1 MQEVPPGIPPSVS
14 PEVTPVASAPA
25 AASPGEKAKKLVTL
39 VLGVVILLWT
49 LLVGLGFTM
58 VGEGGKGTQ
67 LPGFLGA
74 TPRDAIGSFS
84 MFTYGLFALVGLV
97 LLALFLISLVQM
109 VRTPKEDLTRKSKTI
124 KTVAAGVGLF
134 FVLIGWL
141 IMMIILSGRA
151 ETFAAVA
158 KLPPIS
164 TEPKNILGLSAP
176 VTIQFD
182 ATGFAGKINVQK
194 YTILS
199 YVWDFGDGTTAT
211 GPKVSHDYVDKGK
224 SAGVFNATLEVTMQ
238 DRSSGAQV
246 INKDHKVIVVIKN
259 IKPTIIL
266 QASSEKGAAPLTVN
280 FDASSSTD
288 PDGKITGFAW
298 DLDGNG
304 VFNDAT
310 GEKASYTY
318 TASGTY
324 EAAVQVTDNSGDT
337 NVLKKPINISST
349 FALKSAID
357 VNSEVNGKLFIG
369 KSYLFD
375 GKRSSSP
382 SGKVTKYAW
391 NFGDAT
397 PVQSGRSVSH
407 AFKTIGT
414 YEVLLTITDEGGTSA
429 SSSKKVTVT
438 EPSKTPI
445 SLITSLPA
453 AVNGKIT
460 GAAPLTVN
468 FDATK
473 STDTDDDIVEYAWDF
488 DSDGTFDKF
497 GPSAIFTYPTQ
508 DSYTATLRVT
518 DADNSER
525 TAQVTIEVGA
535 PGINAKINATPVTG
549 VVPLT
554 VKFDASA
561 STYLE
566 NQIISYEWDF
576 GDGSPKRQDAAKIS
590 YKYAKVG
597 TYTAKVTAIG
607 NDGKKATQGI
617 TVTVQNVP
625 VKACFSSNRK
635 EAKAPAE
642 FVFNANCS
650 TGSISK
656 FNWDLD
662 NNGIF
667 TDAAGMQV
675 SKTFAD
681 VGTYII
687 SLEVTDGQ
695 GVVDLFTDTFIVTE

>member
-1 MQEVPPGIPPSVS
+1 MEETTPGATPSPSPNVT
-14 PEVTPVASAPA
+14 PEVAT
-25 AASPGEKAKKLVTL
+25 SPGDKAKKLATL
-39 VLGVVILLWT
+39 ILGVVILLWT
-49 LLVGLGFTM
+49 LLVGVGFTM

-84 MFTYGLFALVGLV
+84 MFTYGLFALVGLI
-97 LLALFLISLVQM
+97 LLALFLISLIQM
-109 VRTPKEDLTRKSKTI
+109 ARTPKEDLTRKSKTM
-124 KTVAAGVGLF
+124 KTVASGVGLF
-134 FVLIGWL
+134 LILIGWL
-141 IMMIILSGRA
+141 IVVMILSARA

-158 KLPPIS
+158 KLPPIA
-164 TEPKNILGLSAP
+164 TEPKNTLGLSAP

-211 GPKVSHDYVDKGK
+211 GPKVSHEYVDKGK

-238 DRSSGAQV
+238 DRSSGAQI
-246 INKDHKVIVVIKN
+246 INKDYKTTISIKN

-266 QASSEKGAAPLTVN
+266 QASSEKGAAPLAVN

-382 SGKVTKYAW
+382 SGKVTKYTW
-391 NFGDAT
+391 NFGDGT
-397 PVQSGRSVSH
+397 PAQSGRSVSH

-414 YEVLLTITDEGGTSA
+414 YEVLLTVTDEGGTSA
-429 SSSKKVTVT
+429 TVGKKVSVT

-445 SLITSLPA
+445 SLITSSPA

-460 GAAPLTVN
+460 GAAPLSVN

-497 GPSAIFTYPTQ
+497 GPSASYVYPAQAT
-508 DSYTATLRVT
+508 YTATLRVT
-518 DADNSER
+518 DSDNSER
-525 TAQVTIEVGA
+525 TAQVTVEVGA

-590 YKYAKVG
+590 YKYNKVG

-607 NDGKKATQGI
+607 SDGKKATTGI
-617 TVTVQNVP
+617 TITVQNVP
-625 VKACFSSNRK
+625 VKACFNSNRK
-635 EAKAPAE
+635 EAKVPAE

-650 TGSISK
+650 TGSIAK

-662 NNGIF
+662 NNGNF
-667 TDAAGMQV
+667 SDAAGMQV
-675 SKTFAD
+675 SKTFSD
-681 VGTYII
+681 PGIYTI

-695 GVVDLFTDTFIVTE
+695 GVVDVFTDTFMVTE

>member
-1 MQEVPPGIPPSVS
+1 MEETTPGATPSPSPNVT
-14 PEVTPVASAPA
+14 PEVAT
-25 AASPGEKAKKLVTL
+25 SPGDKAKKLATL
-39 VLGVVILLWT
+39 ILGVVILLWT
-49 LLVGLGFTM
+49 LLVGVGFTM

-84 MFTYGLFALVGLV
+84 MFTYGLFALVGLI
-97 LLALFLISLVQM
+97 LLALFLISLIQM
-109 VRTPKEDLTRKSKTI
+109 ARTPKEDLTRKSKTM
-124 KTVAAGVGLF
+124 KTVASGVGLF
-134 FVLIGWL
+134 LILIGWL
-141 IMMIILSGRA
+141 IVVMILSARA

-158 KLPPIS
+158 KLPPIA
-164 TEPKNILGLSAP
+164 TEPKNTLGLSAP

-211 GPKVSHDYVDKGK
+211 GPKVSHEYVDKGK

-238 DRSSGAQV
+238 DRSSGAQI
-246 INKDHKVIVVIKN
+246 INKDYKTTISIKN
-259 IKPTIIL
+259 IKPTIVL
-266 QASSEKGAAPLTVN
+266 QASSEKGAAPLAVN

-382 SGKVTKYAW
+382 SGKVTKYTW
-391 NFGDAT
+391 NFGDGT
-397 PVQSGRSVSH
+397 PAQSGRSVSH

-414 YEVLLTITDEGGTSA
+414 YEVLLTVTDEGGTSA
-429 SSSKKVTVT
+429 TAGKKVSVT

-445 SLITSLPA
+445 SLITSSPA

-460 GAAPLTVN
+460 GAAPLSVN

-497 GPSAIFTYPTQ
+497 GPSASYVYPAQAT
-508 DSYTATLRVT
+508 YTATLRVT
-518 DADNSER
+518 DSDNSER
-525 TAQVTIEVGA
+525 TAQVTVEVGA

-590 YKYAKVG
+590 YKYNKVG

-607 NDGKKATQGI
+607 SDGKKATTGI
-617 TVTVQNVP
+617 TITVQNVP
-625 VKACFSSNRK
+625 VKACFNSNRK
-635 EAKAPAE
+635 EAKVPAE

-650 TGSISK
+650 TGSIAK

-662 NNGIF
+662 NNGNF
-667 TDAAGMQV
+667 SDAAGMQV
-675 SKTFAD
+675 SKTFTD
-681 VGTYII
+681 LGIYTI

-695 GVVDLFTDTFIVTE
+695 GVVDVFTDTFMVTE

>member
-1 MQEVPPGIPPSVS
+1 MEETTPGATPSPSPNVT
-14 PEVTPVASAPA
+14 PEVAT
-25 AASPGEKAKKLVTL
+25 SPGDKAKKLATL
-39 VLGVVILLWT
+39 ILGVVILLWT
-49 LLVGLGFTM
+49 LLVGVGFTM

-84 MFTYGLFALVGLV
+84 MFTYGLFALVGLI
-97 LLALFLISLVQM
+97 LLALFLISLIQM
-109 VRTPKEDLTRKSKTI
+109 ARTPKEDLTRKSKTM
-124 KTVAAGVGLF
+124 KTVASGVGLF
-134 FVLIGWL
+134 LILIGWL
-141 IMMIILSGRA
+141 IVVMILSARA

-158 KLPPIS
+158 KLPPIA
-164 TEPKNILGLSAP
+164 TEPKNTLGLSAP

-211 GPKVSHDYVDKGK
+211 GPKVSHEYVDKGK

-238 DRSSGAQV
+238 DRSSGAQI
-246 INKDHKVIVVIKN
+246 INKDYKTTISIKN

-266 QASSEKGAAPLTVN
+266 QASSEKGAAPLAVN

-382 SGKVTKYAW
+382 SGKVTKYTW
-391 NFGDAT
+391 NFGDGT
-397 PVQSGRSVSH
+397 PAQSGRSVSH

-414 YEVLLTITDEGGTSA
+414 YEVLLTVTDEGGTSA
-429 SSSKKVTVT
+429 TAGKKVSVT

-445 SLITSLPA
+445 SLITSSPA

-460 GAAPLTVN
+460 GAAPLSVN

-497 GPSAIFTYPTQ
+497 GPSASYVYPAQAT
-508 DSYTATLRVT
+508 YTATLRVT
-518 DADNSER
+518 DSDNSER
-525 TAQVTIEVGA
+525 TAQVTVEVGA

-590 YKYAKVG
+590 YKYNKVG

-607 NDGKKATQGI
+607 SDGKKATTGI
-617 TVTVQNVP
+617 TITVQNVP
-625 VKACFSSNRK
+625 VKACFNSNRK
-635 EAKAPAE
+635 EAKVPAE

-650 TGSISK
+650 TGSIAK

-662 NNGIF
+662 NNGNF
-667 TDAAGMQV
+667 SDAAGMQV
-675 SKTFAD
+675 SKTFTD
-681 VGTYII
+681 LGIYTI

-695 GVVDLFTDTFIVTE
+695 GVVDVFTDTFMVTE

>member
-1 MQEVPPGIPPSVS
+1 MEETTPGATPSPSPNVT
-14 PEVTPVASAPA
+14 PEVAT
-25 AASPGEKAKKLVTL
+25 SPGDKAKKLATL
-39 VLGVVILLWT
+39 ILGVVILLWT
-49 LLVGLGFTM
+49 LLVGVGFTM

-84 MFTYGLFALVGLV
+84 MFTYGLFALVGLI
-97 LLALFLISLVQM
+97 LLALFLISLIQM
-109 VRTPKEDLTRKSKTI
+109 ARTPKEDLTRKSKTM
-124 KTVAAGVGLF
+124 KTVASGVGLF
-134 FVLIGWL
+134 LILIGWL
-141 IMMIILSGRA
+141 IVVMILSARA

-158 KLPPIS
+158 KLPPIA
-164 TEPKNILGLSAP
+164 TEPKNTLGLSAP

-211 GPKVSHDYVDKGK
+211 GPKVSHEYVDKGK

-238 DRSSGAQV
+238 DRSSGAQI
-246 INKDHKVIVVIKN
+246 INKDYKTTISIKN

-266 QASSEKGAAPLTVN
+266 QASSEKGAAPLAVN

-382 SGKVTKYAW
+382 SGKVTKYTW
-391 NFGDAT
+391 NFGDGT
-397 PVQSGRSVSH
+397 PAQSGRSVSH
-407 AFKTIGT
+407 AFKTMGT
-414 YEVLLTITDEGGTSA
+414 YEVLLTVTDEGGTSA
-429 SSSKKVTVT
+429 TAGKKVSVT

-445 SLITSLPA
+445 SLITSSPA

-460 GAAPLTVN
+460 GAAPLSVN

-497 GPSAIFTYPTQ
+497 GPSASYVYPAQAT
-508 DSYTATLRVT
+508 YTATLRVT
-518 DADNSER
+518 DSDNSER
-525 TAQVTIEVGA
+525 TAQVTVEVGA

-590 YKYAKVG
+590 YKYNKVG

-607 NDGKKATQGI
+607 SDGKKATTGI
-617 TVTVQNVP
+617 TITVQNVP
-625 VKACFSSNRK
+625 VKACFNSNRK
-635 EAKAPAE
+635 EAKVPAE

-650 TGSISK
+650 TGSIAK

-662 NNGIF
+662 NNGNF
-667 TDAAGMQV
+667 SDAAGMQV
-675 SKTFAD
+675 SKTFSD
-681 VGTYII
+681 PGIYTI

-695 GVVDLFTDTFIVTE
+695 GVVDVFTDTFMVTE

>member
-1 MQEVPPGIPPSVS
+1 MEETTPGATPSPSPNVT
-14 PEVTPVASAPA
+14 PEVAT
-25 AASPGEKAKKLVTL
+25 SPGDKAKKLATL
-39 VLGVVILLWT
+39 ILGVVILLWT
-49 LLVGLGFTM
+49 LLVGVGFTM

-84 MFTYGLFALVGLV
+84 MFTYGLFALVGLI
-97 LLALFLISLVQM
+97 LLALFLISLIQM
-109 VRTPKEDLTRKSKTI
+109 ARTPKEDLTRKSKTM
-124 KTVAAGVGLF
+124 KTVASGVGLF
-134 FVLIGWL
+134 LILIGWL
-141 IMMIILSGRA
+141 IVVMILSARA

-158 KLPPIS
+158 KLPPIA
-164 TEPKNILGLSAP
+164 TEPKNTLGLSAP

-211 GPKVSHDYVDKGK
+211 GPKVSHEYVDKGK

-238 DRSSGAQV
+238 DRSSGAQI
-246 INKDHKVIVVIKN
+246 INKDYKTTISIKN

-266 QASSEKGAAPLTVN
+266 QASSEKGAAPLAVN

-382 SGKVTKYAW
+382 SGKVTKYTW
-391 NFGDAT
+391 NFGDGT
-397 PVQSGRSVSH
+397 PAQSGRSVSH
-407 AFKTIGT
+407 AFKTMGT
-414 YEVLLTITDEGGTSA
+414 YEVLLTVTDEGGTSA
-429 SSSKKVTVT
+429 TAGKKVSVT
-438 EPSKTPI
+438 EPAKTPI
-445 SLITSLPA
+445 SLITSSPA

-460 GAAPLTVN
+460 GAAPLSVN

-497 GPSAIFTYPTQ
+497 GPSASYVYPAQAT
-508 DSYTATLRVT
+508 YTAILRVT
-518 DADNSER
+518 DSDNSER
-525 TAQVTIEVGA
+525 TAQVTVEVGA

-590 YKYAKVG
+590 YKYNKVG

-607 NDGKKATQGI
+607 SDGKKATTGI
-617 TVTVQNVP
+617 TITVQNVP
-625 VKACFSSNRK
+625 VKACFNSNRK
-635 EAKAPAE
+635 EAKVPAE

-650 TGSISK
+650 TGSIAK

-662 NNGIF
+662 NNGNF
-667 TDAAGMQV
+667 SDAAGMQV
-675 SKTFAD
+675 SKTFTD
-681 VGTYII
+681 LGIYTI

-695 GVVDLFTDTFIVTE
+695 GVVDVFTDTFMVTE

>member
-1 MQEVPPGIPPSVS
+1 MEETTPGATPSPSPNVT
-14 PEVTPVASAPA
+14 PEVAT
-25 AASPGEKAKKLVTL
+25 SPGDKAKKLATL
-39 VLGVVILLWT
+39 ILGVVILLWT
-49 LLVGLGFTM
+49 LLVGVGFTM

-84 MFTYGLFALVGLV
+84 MFTYGLFALVGLI
-97 LLALFLISLVQM
+97 LLALFLISLIQM
-109 VRTPKEDLTRKSKTI
+109 ARTPKEDLTRKSKTM
-124 KTVAAGVGLF
+124 KTVASGVGLF
-134 FVLIGWL
+134 LILIGWL
-141 IMMIILSGRA
+141 IVVMILSARA

-158 KLPPIS
+158 KLPPIA
-164 TEPKNILGLSAP
+164 TEPKNTLGLSAP

-211 GPKVSHDYVDKGK
+211 GPKVSHEYVDKGK

-238 DRSSGAQV
+238 DRSSGAQI
-246 INKDHKVIVVIKN
+246 INKDYKTTISIKN
-259 IKPTIIL
+259 IKPTIVL
-266 QASSEKGAAPLTVN
+266 QASSEKGAAPLAVN

-382 SGKVTKYAW
+382 SGKVTKYTW
-391 NFGDAT
+391 NFGDGT
-397 PVQSGRSVSH
+397 PAQSGRSVSH
-407 AFKTIGT
+407 AFKTMGT
-414 YEVLLTITDEGGTSA
+414 YEVLLTVTDEGGTSA
-429 SSSKKVTVT
+429 TAGKKVSVT

-445 SLITSLPA
+445 SLITSSPA

-460 GAAPLTVN
+460 GAAPLSVN

-497 GPSAIFTYPTQ
+497 GPSASYVYPAQAT
-508 DSYTATLRVT
+508 YTATLRVT
-518 DADNSER
+518 DSDNSER
-525 TAQVTIEVGA
+525 TAQVTVEVGA

-590 YKYAKVG
+590 YKYNKVG

-607 NDGKKATQGI
+607 SDGKKATTGI
-617 TVTVQNVP
+617 TITVQNVP
-625 VKACFSSNRK
+625 VKACFNSNRK
-635 EAKAPAE
+635 EAKVPAE

-650 TGSISK
+650 TGSIAK

-662 NNGIF
+662 NNGNF
-667 TDAAGMQV
+667 SDAAGMQV
-675 SKTFAD
+675 SKTFSD
-681 VGTYII
+681 PGIYTI

-695 GVVDLFTDTFIVTE
+695 GVVDVFTDTFMVTE

>member
-1 MQEVPPGIPPSVS
+1 MEETTPGATPSPSPNVT
-14 PEVTPVASAPA
+14 PEVAT
-25 AASPGEKAKKLVTL
+25 SPGDKAKKLATL
-39 VLGVVILLWT
+39 ILGVVILLWT
-49 LLVGLGFTM
+49 LLVGVGFTM

-84 MFTYGLFALVGLV
+84 MFTYGLFALVGLI
-97 LLALFLISLVQM
+97 LLALFLISLIQM
-109 VRTPKEDLTRKSKTI
+109 ARTPKEDLTRKSKTM
-124 KTVAAGVGLF
+124 KTVASGVGLF
-134 FVLIGWL
+134 LILIGWL
-141 IMMIILSGRA
+141 IVVMILSARA

-158 KLPPIS
+158 KLPPIA
-164 TEPKNILGLSAP
+164 TEPKNTLGLSAP

-211 GPKVSHDYVDKGK
+211 GPKVSHEYVDKGK

-238 DRSSGAQV
+238 DRSSGAQI
-246 INKDHKVIVVIKN
+246 INKDYKTTISIKN

-266 QASSEKGAAPLTVN
+266 QASSEKGAAPLAVN

-382 SGKVTKYAW
+382 SGKVTKYTW
-391 NFGDAT
+391 NFGDGT
-397 PVQSGRSVSH
+397 PAQSGRSVSH
-407 AFKTIGT
+407 AFKTMGT
-414 YEVLLTITDEGGTSA
+414 YEVLLTVTDEGGTSA
-429 SSSKKVTVT
+429 TAGKKVSVT

-445 SLITSLPA
+445 SLITSSPA

-460 GAAPLTVN
+460 GAAPLSVN

-497 GPSAIFTYPTQ
+497 GPSASYVYPAQAT
-508 DSYTATLRVT
+508 YTATLRVT
-518 DADNSER
+518 DSDNSER
-525 TAQVTIEVGA
+525 TAQVTVEVGA

-590 YKYAKVG
+590 YKYNKVG

-607 NDGKKATQGI
+607 SDGKKATTGI
-617 TVTVQNVP
+617 TITVQNVP
-625 VKACFSSNRK
+625 VKACFNSNRK
-635 EAKAPAE
+635 EAKVPAE

-650 TGSISK
+650 TGSIAK

-662 NNGIF
+662 NNGNF
-667 TDAAGMQV
+667 SDAAGMQV
-675 SKTFAD
+675 SKTFTD
-681 VGTYII
+681 LGIYTI

-695 GVVDLFTDTFIVTE
+695 GVVDVFTDTFMVTE